1 MRKFPLVALAA
12 VLALGAGLAITGRQG
27 SEPGSIRTS
36 GAASHA
42 PGTARQAAVASEPSA
57 GSDEAWLA
65 KLNATAWQDAN
76 RQTVLELS
84 EALTRSE
91 SLREAVLQRY
101 RSERDR
107 VAKAALRMALA
118 ADPAPS
124 VARKA
129 TAWAQDGNASEQADG
144 LWLLAEIGPAD
155 HTAALARRAL
165 MAKGQGPEL
174 LMGALVALKPPEMPP
189 PDEIPPV
196 VARLKELSW
205 HGDPLV
211 RALSVQKMAEWDRLR
226 HTVPGTIMRALGD
239 ADSQVRQSAAVAVD
253 MAALRT
259 VDIKTRLLELLGN
272 RAEDPQVREAAAWVL
287 DPFPLTRSEY
297 EVYRRGRH
305 DVVQWLNR
313 SSNAGTQAQ
322 PQRP

>member
-12 VLALGAGLAITGRQG
+12 VLALGAGLAITGRQF
-27 SEPGSIRTS
+27 SQPGDARMS

-42 PGTARQAAVASEPSA
+42 PDTGRRAAAASGPSA
-57 GSDEAWLA
+57 GNDEAWLE
-65 KLNATAWQDAN
+65 KLNTTAWQDAS

-84 EALTRSE
+84 DALARSE
-91 SLREAVLQRY
+91 PLREAVLLRY

-124 VARKA
+124 VAQKA
-129 TAWAQDGNASEQADG
+129 TAWAQGGNASEQADG

-165 MAKGQGPEL
+165 MVKTQGPEL
-174 LMGALVALKPPEMPP
+174 LMGALVALKPPETPP
-189 PDEIPPV
+189 PEEIPPV
-196 VARLKELSW
+196 VARLKELSR
-205 HGDPLV
+205 HDDPLV

-239 ADSQVRQSAAVAVD
+239 PDPQVRQSAAVAVD

-259 VDIKTRLLELLGN
+259 ADIKTRLLELLGN

-313 SSNAGTQAQ
+313 GPDAGTQAQ
-322 PQRP
+322 PRQP